1 MVSFHV
7 YLQKVLKENHAESNW
22 VKMEVYKKL
31 ESTLKDSLTQNSES
45 AKELKDAKLKITQ
58 AQDLINKLKLELTN
72 FKAENKKLKDKVAS
86 LLPYANDT
94 ASNKKPLSVSNLLT
108 NVSVETA
115 LHLA

>member
-1 MVSFHV
+1 
-7 YLQKVLKENHAESNW
+7 L
-22 VKMEVYKKL
+22 
-31 ESTLKDSLTQNSES
+31 S
-45 AKELKDAKLKITQ
+45 AKKNVEAEVPTLYYYSVPPKGSIDLSQ

-86 LLPYANDT
+86 LLPYVNDT